1 MNIDAP
7 ITVQPNPLKKSN
19 GSFKNLLPIILTELK
34 CVIIDDIQK
43 KECSVRIIP
52 FPKPLV
58 LWSGNEYDEIGD
70 YTQAQVD
77 AKILEK
83 LGENPEE
90 VLKTLM
96 PSYEIVVK

>member
-1 MNIDAP
+1 MNLNQP
-7 ITVQPNPLKKSN
+7 IIVQPNPLRKSN
-19 GSFKNLLPIILTELK
+19 GSLKNLLPITLTELK
-34 CVIIDDIQK
+34 CIIIDDVQK

-58 LWSGNEYDEIGD
+58 LWDGNDYDNIGD

-77 AKILEK
+77 ARILEK
-83 LGENPEE
+83 LGTNPAE